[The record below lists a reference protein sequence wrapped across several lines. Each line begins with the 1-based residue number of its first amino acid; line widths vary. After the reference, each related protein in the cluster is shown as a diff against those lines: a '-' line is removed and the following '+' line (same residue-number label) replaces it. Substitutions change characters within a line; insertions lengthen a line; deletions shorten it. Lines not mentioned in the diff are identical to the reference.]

1 MWCRLTKTQ
10 TKIGNEN
17 GSWGAWVRDS
27 VSVSCAWRGGIHI
40 IPTLYIT
47 QSFFFRESDRM
58 GRGVCST
65 SNTVRGSLL
74 QQGPNASATTIGKS
88 IVMADSW

>member
-1 MWCRLTKTQ
+1 M
-10 TKIGNEN
+10 
-17 GSWGAWVRDS
+17 GSGFRFGFVRVAWGHTYNPHS
-27 VSVSCAWRGGIHI
+27 
-40 IPTLYIT
+40 LYNSIL
-47 QSFFFRESDRM
+47 FFRESDRM